1 MSNVSRKISLLPA
14 LAALAFVASVAAA
27 PAARAQDHQKST
39 SNEATWVKYD
49 ATAKT
54 VTVKITKH
62 GKGPNREMVHVGTET
77 TFDVIP
83 TGSILK
89 RTIVKINGKKG
100 ELTDI
105 PEGKT
110 VLIYWVPDPDK
121 KGAMLARSI
130 DVVFSEDELN
140 KRYPTE

>member
-1 MSNVSRKISLLPA
+1 MSTISRKTALLPA

-27 PAARAQDHQKST
+27 PAAHAEHQKST

-49 ATAKT
+49 AATKT
-54 VTVKITKH
+54 ITVKITKH
-62 GKGPNREMVHVGTET
+62 GKGPNSSMVHVGKET
-77 TFDVIP
+77 TFDVVP

-110 VLIYWVPDPDK
+110 VLVYWVPNPDK
-121 KGAMLARSI
+121 KGDMLARSI

-140 KRYPTE
+140 KRYPSD

>member
-1 MSNVSRKISLLPA
+1 MSTVCRNTCLLPA

-27 PAARAQDHQKST
+27 PSARAANHQKST
-39 SNEATWVKYD
+39 SNEARWVKYD
-49 ATAKT
+49 AAAKT
-54 VTVKITKH
+54 ITVKITKH
-62 GKGPNREMVHVGTET
+62 GKGPNRKMVHVGKET
-77 TFDVIP
+77 TFDVVP

-110 VLIYWVPDPDK
+110 VLIYWIPNEEK
-121 KGAMLARSI
+121 KGDLLARSI
-130 DVVFSEDELN
+130 DVVFSEEELD
-140 KRYPTE
+140 KRYPDR